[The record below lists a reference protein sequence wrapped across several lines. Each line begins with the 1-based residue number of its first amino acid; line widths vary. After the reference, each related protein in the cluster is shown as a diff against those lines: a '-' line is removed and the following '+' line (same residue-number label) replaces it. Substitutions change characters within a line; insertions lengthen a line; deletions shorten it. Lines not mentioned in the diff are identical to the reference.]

1 MQTQANRRKGRAGSA
16 TGKAAGKAT
25 GRKAGPARAASRP
38 MRRAAERKRYALAR
52 LGALDSV
59 QGWQAL
65 NQKLGLRAM
74 GITVAS
80 FPPGQGYDHPHYHAE
95 QEEVYLLAHGRGQ
108 MAIDGRIIELEAGD
122 LVRVDPPAVRAL
134 RSHPKSPSV
143 WVMVGATPGTYR
155 ERDYTELTDEP
166 SGF

>member
-1 MQTQANRRKGRAGSA
+1 MQTHTSRRKGRAGGA
-16 TGKAAGKAT
+16 AGKAAG
-25 GRKAGPARAASRP
+25 RKAGRARAAPRP
-38 MRRAAERKRYALAR
+38 VRQAAERRRYALAR

-59 QGWQAL
+59 QGWHAL

-108 MAIDGRIIELEAGD
+108 MAIDGQIIELEAGD

-134 RSHPKSPSV
+134 RSHPQSPSV
-143 WVMVGATPGTYR
+143 WVMVGATPGAYR